1 MSIIGKW
8 YKEFKQTEIGKI
20 PKEWE
25 VVRLKE
31 ICEMERGFSYRS
43 DQITDEETEIEFITI
58 NNIKKEG
65 GLKKTSGLYLRD
77 SVEVDEKFYVNKNS
91 LFIANTDMARGHII
105 GAPILIKDIEK
116 RCVFSMDLTR
126 LLLRSNNLL
135 TSFFF
140 YLLSHP
146 KIRNFMKRNAQGTNV
161 LHLNHQLV
169 ASLKLP
175 LPPLP
180 EQKKIAEILSTVDE
194 AIEKVDESIA
204 RTERLKKGL
213 MQELL
218 TKGIGHKEF
227 KDTEIGR
234 IPKEWEVVKISNIA
248 DVKGGKRLPKG
259 HNLADFRT
267 PYPYIRVVDFKNMS
281 IDLANVKFLLPETYK
296 AIERYTISSNDVYIS
311 IAGSV
316 GLAGLIP
323 VELDGANLTEN
334 AAKLCNLRRVVKDF
348 LAYVLNSLLVQKQ
361 IHGFVGKAQQPKL
374 ALFRI
379 EKIKIPLPPLPEQQK
394 IAEILS
400 TVDKRLELLRN
411 KKEKMEGIKKGLMN
425 DLLTGKRRV
434 KV

>member
-1 MSIIGKW
+1 MK
-8 YKEFKQTEIGKI
+8 KQQEFKITEIGRI

-25 VVRLKE
+25 VVILKE

-43 DQITDEETEIEFITI
+43 DQLTDEETEIEFITI

-77 SVEVDEKFYVNKNS
+77 SVEVDEKFYVNKNN

-175 LPPLP
+175 LAPLP

-218 TKGIGHKEF
+218 TKGIGHREF

-234 IPKEWEVVKISNIA
+234 IPKEWKVK
-248 DVKGGKRLPKG
+248 K
-259 HNLADFRT
+259 
-267 PYPYIRVVDFKNMS
+267 VVDLFKVETGTTPSTKQKEYWDGGHITWITPADMS
-281 IDLANVKFLLPETYK
+281 KLNGKIYIKDSERKITEKGIREANLTLMP
-296 AIERYTISSNDVYIS
+296 
-311 IAGSV
+311 AGSIIISTRAPV
-316 GLAGLIP
+316 GYVAIIEGNATFNQGCKGLIP
-323 VELDGANLTEN
+323 KNKNEINSEFYTYYLLSKKTTLEHSSGGSTFKELSKNTL
-334 AAKLCNLRRVVKDF
+334 
-348 LAYVLNSLLVQKQ
+348 
-361 IHGFVGKAQQPKL
+361 
-374 ALFRI
+374 
-379 EKIKIPLPPLPEQQK
+379 EKFKVPFPPLPEQQK

-411 KKEKMEGIKKGLMN
+411 KKERLARVKKGLMN
-425 DLLTGKRRV
+425 DLLSGKKRV
-434 KV
+434 RLEA